1 MGNREGDKEP
11 EEKLKYFFLER
22 EGIKECLY
30 ATGNEKLQR
39 KRHVSERENLLEKG
53 S

>member
-1 MGNREGDKEP
+1 MGNREGEKGP
-11 EEKLKYFFLER
+11 EKKLKHFVLKR
-22 EGIKECLY
+22 EYIKECLY
-30 ATGNEKLQR
+30 ATGKEKLQR